1 MCLFFNTRYNLHS
14 VTSNAVANMI
24 KKYSRTQII
33 TAKTLQNG
41 ESVQIDVPITANKF
55 YVGEV
60 YFTGLPTTE
69 DLFLMFNDYSG
80 YFASSINSYYSLY
93 KILNVIGK
101 AYQDTLHIFLTNYTG
116 HTVNLGDIT
125 FLFNY
130 LELDIQDQTRDT
142 VSLLMD
148 KQAKK

>member
-1 MCLFFNTRYNLHS
+1 
-14 VTSNAVANMI
+14 MI
-24 KKYSRTQII
+24 KKYSITQTI
-33 TAKTLQNG
+33 TARTLQNG

-60 YFTGLPTTE
+60 YFSGLPTTE
-69 DLFLMFNDYSG
+69 DLTLMFNDYSG
-80 YFASSINSYYSLY
+80 YFASSINSYYSSY

-116 HTVNLGDIT
+116 HTVNLGDII

-130 LELDIQDQTRDT
+130 LEF
-142 VSLLMD
+142 
-148 KQAKK
+148 